1 MWRGEIDGAR
11 IERGYETVE
20 VGNADLAQDLR
31 KQFDVPKPVSVDL
44 ATTIVPVVAIDLSDA
59 DGTGETEHH
68 FLIGTDAPAG
78 VGQFPWS
85 IIQNIGQGTIVLE
98 AVLISHLSGEVNI
111 TRTLQGA
118 FVSDAAAVVHYTNTT
133 PGSPSLS
140 GVGRITG
147 GGINAA
153 KISLKL
159 ANIPSEQFHSL
170 GDGYVLRPGELI
182 ALWGSAN
189 ARMTAVWRGREFEK

>member
-1 MWRGEIDGAR
+1 MWKGEVNGDELR
-11 IERGYETVE
+11 TGYKTVE

-31 KQFDVPKPVSVDL
+31 EQFDVPKPVSVDL
-44 ATTIVPVVAIDLSDA
+44 ATTIVPVVAVDLSDA
-59 DGTGETEHH
+59 DGTTSSEHH

-85 IIQNIGQGTIVLE
+85 IIQNVGSNVIVLE
-98 AVLISHLSGEVNI
+98 AVLFSHLSGEVNL

-118 FVSDAAAVVHYTNTT
+118 FVSDAVAVVHFTNTT
-133 PGSPSLS
+133 PASSGLS
-140 GVGRITG
+140 GVGRVTG
-147 GGINAA
+147 GGINAP
-153 KISLKL
+153 KISMKL
-159 ANIPSEQFHSL
+159 ANIQSEEFHSL

-189 ARMTAVWRGREFEK
+189 ARMTAVWRGRELEP